1 MACTFLLLVERKCGL
16 DPRSKNQ
23 SCQVIPPVSCN
34 KNITCGK
41 QMLYVLNIMV
51 RYSLIYVGT
60 KDRQFLTFIPSFD
73 LLFYANHS
81 NVASMKQSIRLT
93 RAKLYFKF
101 IAFRVLTSVRAG
113 ATPQRM
119 FEKWKDMV
127 KLTLKCFPGP
137 RGFS

>member
-1 MACTFLLLVERKCGL
+1 
-16 DPRSKNQ
+16 
-23 SCQVIPPVSCN
+23 
-34 KNITCGK
+34 
-41 QMLYVLNIMV
+41 MLYVLNIMV

-119 FEKWKDMV
+119 FEKWKRHGETDV
-127 KLTLKCFPGP
+127 KVLPWSQRFFLIFWAFIVHCNASINSNGAHIQS
-137 RGFS
+137 RNYV